1 MDSKDTNTGDSSTEG
16 LQTRAT
22 RAWTEIPKGPRRA
35 IVLGFIVSWAL
46 WIPIAK
52 EVFNY
57 NEEGGAIALFPF
69 FYWALVFGGLWV
81 YRGFKK

>member
-1 MDSKDTNTGDSSTEG
+1 M
-16 LQTRAT
+16 
-22 RAWTEIPKGPRRA
+22 
-35 IVLGFIVSWAL
+35 LGFIVSWAL